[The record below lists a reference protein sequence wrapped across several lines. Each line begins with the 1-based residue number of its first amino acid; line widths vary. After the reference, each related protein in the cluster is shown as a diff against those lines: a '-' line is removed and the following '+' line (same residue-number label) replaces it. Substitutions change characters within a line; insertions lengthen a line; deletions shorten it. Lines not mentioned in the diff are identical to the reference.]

1 MFTARHVISSAP
13 IRELM
18 AAISRAPASLPPA
31 EKLRYRDFIT
41 VALVVDKPDL
51 FPDNWIY
58 IHEPNVR
65 VGRIQNFR
73 SWSPEMVPDEKLS
86 CLGLEYFCFEGDGLW
101 TTTDAELIALAKR
114 ELAQIGLAARGRGQG
129 RLRRAPE
136 EGVSGL
142 RRRVQ
147 VHVDAIR
154 DGHRGALS
162 DAAPRRPQRHAQVQ
176 QPGPR
181 DDDGHADRAQ
191 HPRRRDSS
199 TTCGTST
206 RTPSTTRPAS
216 RASRRR

>member
-18 AAISRAPASLPPA
+18 TSITPRPASADDA

-58 IHEPNVR
+58 IHDPSVR
-65 VGRIQNFR
+65 VGRVQNFR

-101 TTTDAELIALAKR
+101 TMPDAELIALAKR
-114 ELAQIGLAARGRGQG
+114 ELAQIGLATRGRGEG

-136 EGVSGL
+136 EG
-142 RRRVQ
+142 
-147 VHVDAIR
+147 
-154 DGHRGALS
+154 LS
-162 DAAPRRPQRHAQVQ
+162 RL
-176 QPGPR
+176 
-181 DDDGHADRAQ
+181 
-191 HPRRRDSS
+191 
-199 TTCGTST
+199 
-206 RTPSTTRPAS
+206 
-216 RASRRR
+216 